1 MSTNQSQ
8 YTTGTEDQD
17 SFAADTYDGA
27 YADQDQSRYDDGTY
41 DNSQY
46 DNTQYDNSQYDNTQ
60 YEDGTYGD
68 SQYDTSQGD
77 SQYDQSQYDQSQ
89 YDQSQYDQSQQEP
102 YSDQPSSSR
111 DSYSDQP
118 YTPSQDTGDAMMAYD
133 ENQAYDDQAYDQP
146 DEDYDYDGAMGEY
159 DENQEE
165 EPYYDEDDPL
175 YEPRMP
181 ADYYAEEQYQDDYDE
196 EEEERLRRSRRRRA
210 WCCCLILLCC
220 LLILIILLIIF
231 LLSMQEDNRKSQTD
245 APTFSP
251 FVDSTDDDYYYDDD
265 IIIAPGVV
273 TSKMAPYDYDCDYD
287 DQEGFPNVFDQCKCD
302 GEITIVPEDVAEMRD
317 LIITRMFNK
326 IYQNRTALPLESCDP
341 SNMALIWLASG
352 DNRDAGE
359 VRQRFALGM
368 VFFQLNGTIWDYTD
382 EWLSDLNE
390 CLWLGVQCN
399 NRDAVNSL
407 ALDTNNIFGPVCTV
421 LYSTRNK
428 EHRAVL
434 HCVQRG
440 IIHSQFSLFLFF

>member
-1 MSTNQSQ
+1 MYYARVSSKALLCCSVCPTASMVNQNNMCLNVTASVVLI
-8 YTTGTEDQD
+8 
-17 SFAADTYDGA
+17 F
-27 YADQDQSRYDDGTY
+27 
-41 DNSQY
+41 
-46 DNTQYDNSQYDNTQ
+46 
-60 YEDGTYGD
+60 EDGQEAVIPDFVIALNAALEQDRLQGFLIEVNPG
-68 SQYDTSQGD
+68 SQVIVYKADLPPSLPTTS
-77 SQYDQSQYDQSQ
+77 
-89 YDQSQYDQSQQEP
+89 P
-102 YSDQPSSSR
+102 APSLTT
-111 DSYSDQP
+111 
-118 YTPSQDTGDAMMAYD
+118 TPSQIATSMPSVSSPPSLFGQSPAPSKYSITEAPSTTQAPTPDDNIFRPPPSSTPSVATGSLAPSTLAPT
-133 ENQAYDDQAYDQP
+133 ASLQP
-146 DEDYDYDGAMGEY
+146 SF
-159 DENQEE
+159 NV
-165 EPYYDEDDPL
+165 
-175 YEPRMP
+175 
-181 ADYYAEEQYQDDYDE
+181 
-196 EEEERLRRSRRRRA
+196 
-210 WCCCLILLCC
+210 
-220 LLILIILLIIF
+220 
-231 LLSMQEDNRKSQTD
+231 TD
-245 APTFSP
+245 ADTSSPTLP
-251 FVDSTDDDYYYDDD
+251 PDSTPSNGTDDDYYYDDD